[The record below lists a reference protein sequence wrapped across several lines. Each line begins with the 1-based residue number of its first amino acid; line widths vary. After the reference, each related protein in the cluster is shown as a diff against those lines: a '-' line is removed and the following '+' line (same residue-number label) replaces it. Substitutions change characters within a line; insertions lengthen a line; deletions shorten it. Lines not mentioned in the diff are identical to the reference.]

1 MNTFNAITHIAEI
14 NGRRVPTATQVLR
27 DLMPGWQASQ
37 WHMERG
43 RAVHAAAAIL
53 AAGGE
58 PEITDVDPD
67 NRAYMEGCVAAVKR
81 FFREL
86 RPVPVH
92 VERTVFSERYQYAGT
107 LDLVATIDGLPCI
120 FDWKASLMPSL
131 PYQLAAYALALD
143 PVSRSLRFGYGVE
156 IRPDGTY
163 QMSERHDLRTYTN
176 GWLAMLTV
184 YGIWSKYGLTTKE
197 SDER

>member
-1 MNTFNAITHIAEI
+1 MNTFDPITHIAEI

-43 RAVHAAAAIL
+43 RAVHAAAAII
-53 AAGGE
+53 ASGGE
-58 PEITDVDPD
+58 PEITDVDID
-67 NRAYMEGCVAAVKR
+67 NRAYMEGCVEAVKR

-86 RPVPVH
+86 RLVPAH
-92 VERTVFSERYQYAGT
+92 IERTVFCERYQYAGT
-107 LDLVATIDGLPCI
+107 LDLVALMKGVLCI
-120 FDWKASLMPSL
+120 FDWKASLTPSV
-131 PYQLAAYALALD
+131 PFQLAAYALALD

-163 QMSERHDLRTYTN
+163 SMTERYDLRKYVN
-176 GWLAMLTV
+176 GWLAMRTV
-184 YGIWSKYGLTTKE
+184 YGIRARYGVTTKE
-197 SDER
+197 DAE